1 MNDIVTERDNI
12 IYLYIILNLDKR
24 EVSYLLHYSVRTL
37 ERRIN
42 KYKIRKPGFLL
53 LFLSRRNHYLLYGV
67 ENPFQVD
74 KNKEKIRNTCIERYG
89 VVSPNKNRRILNKGL
104 ETKKRN
110 HTVNTSR
117 PENEVYEKLLTKF
130 ERVCRQYKSDKYPFL
145 CDFYIG
151 DLDLYI
157 EYQGNWTHG
166 KHPFDS
172 NSIEDVIIVEK
183 WNKKATRYYESA
195 IDVWTK
201 RDPLKRKT
209 AKDNNLNWI
218 EFFSMEEFM
227 KWFDLF

>member
-1 MNDIVTERDNI
+1 M
-12 IYLYIILNLDKR
+12 LGLQPS
-24 EVSYLLHYSVRTL
+24 VSSLRYSVRTL

-89 VVSPNKNRRILNKGL
+89 VVNPNKNRRILNKGL

-110 HTVNTSR
+110 HTVNTSK

-130 ERVCRQYKSDKYPFL
+130 KRVYRQYKSNEYPFL
-145 CDFYIG
+145 CDFYIR

-172 NSIEDVIIVEK
+172 NSIEDAIIVEE
-183 WNKKATRYYESA
+183 WNKKATRYYKSA

-209 AKDNNLNWI
+209 AKDNKLNWI

-227 KWFDLF
+227 NWFDLF

>member
-1 MNDIVTERDNI
+1 MNDIVTEKDNL

-74 KNKEKIRNTCIERYG
+74 RNKEKIKNTCIERYG

-130 ERVCRQYKSDKYPFL
+130 KRVYRQYKSNKYPF
-145 CDFYIG
+145 C
-151 DLDLYI
+151 
-157 EYQGNWTHG
+157 
-166 KHPFDS
+166 
-172 NSIEDVIIVEK
+172 VIF
-183 WNKKATRYYESA
+183 T
-195 IDVWTK
+195 
-201 RDPLKRKT
+201 
-209 AKDNNLNWI
+209 
-218 EFFSMEEFM
+218 
-227 KWFDLF
+227 

>member
-117 PENEVYEKLLTKF
+117 PENEIYEKLLTKF
-130 ERVCRQYKSDKYPFL
+130 KRVYRQYKSNEYPFL

-166 KHPFDS
+166 THPFDS
-172 NSIEDVIIVEK
+172 NSIEDMIIVDA
-183 WNKKATRYYESA
+183 WNKKASRYYESA

-218 EFFSMEEFM
+218 EFFSMKEFM

>member
-1 MNDIVTERDNI
+1 MNNIVTERDNI

-24 EVSYLLHYSVRTL
+24 EVSHLLHYSVRTL

-74 KNKEKIRNTCIERYG
+74 RNKEKIKNTCIERYG

-130 ERVCRQYKSDKYPFL
+130 KRVYRQYKSDKYPFL

-151 DLDLYI
+151 DLDLYM

-172 NSIEDVIIVEK
+172 NSIEDVIIVEE

-227 KWFDLF
+227 KWFALF

>member
-1 MNDIVTERDNI
+1 MNDIVTEKDNI

-74 KNKEKIRNTCIERYG
+74 RNKEKIRNTCIKRYG
-89 VVSPNKNRRILNKGL
+89 VTSPNKNRRILNKGL

-110 HTVNTSR
+110 HTVNTSK
-117 PENEVYEKLLTKF
+117 PENEIYEKLLIKF
-130 ERVCRQYKSDKYPFL
+130 KKVQRQYKSKVYPFL
-145 CDFYIG
+145 CDFYIE
-151 DLDLYI
+151 DLELYI

-166 KHPFDS
+166 GHPFNS
-172 NSIEDVIIVEK
+172 NNEIDIFILEK
-183 WNKKATRYYESA
+183 WKEKATDYYESA

-201 RDPLKRKT
+201 RDPLKRKI
-209 AKDNNLNWI
+209 AKENKLNWI
-218 EFFSMEEFM
+218 EFFNMEEFM
-227 KWFDLF
+227 KWFSSL